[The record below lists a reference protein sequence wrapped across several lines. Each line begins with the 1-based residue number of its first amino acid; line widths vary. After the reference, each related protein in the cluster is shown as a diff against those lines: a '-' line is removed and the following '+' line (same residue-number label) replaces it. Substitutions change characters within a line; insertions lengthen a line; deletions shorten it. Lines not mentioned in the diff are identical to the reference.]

1 MSRHTKTLTR
11 SFAGGEMSPE
21 MFGRMDDAYF
31 QAGAATLLNM
41 VPRPTGAAARRSG
54 TRLVRETRD
63 GTKIAHLFSFIFSQ
77 TQSFAIEASRAEVG
91 TPSFDGGYFRFHQN
105 GGTMLYSQPDRYVA
119 GQSALLYPCRI
130 ANVNYTSGAYQ
141 LTPLVMFQ
149 GSHGLE
155 DKALVKFIAGVPPGG
170 FDLWGAGYYVK
181 WLTKDTFSLADTP
194 GGVNLDATDIGHQ
207 PILYNSKAW
216 LWSPYWAKTNHG
228 LKPGDAVVLSM
239 LPYTNG
245 PTCLFWGTS
254 GFFPSQYSGI
264 SNSNGQQVMFVP
276 DAGAIMPSGVEAN
289 KLYWIVGRTK
299 HTMGLFYHISESFDG
314 PRIDTSLG
322 HAKKS
327 GGRAGNVR
335 VAVMPDRVY
344 GDGPYI
350 GCNEVYYVTN
360 LSPDRN
366 WSGIYDHTFK
376 LAYSKDEAARGG
388 AFASRSY
395 GTSRIKIHRVYE
407 SGEIVNY
414 HDTNGPRNFVC
425 KKSNWRSP
433 IEDDLRLVTLN
444 RYNENSGRY
453 PGGRTATR
461 QANYWREL
469 PGRSTGPVIPVSTTA
484 SGTTGHLVITTILPG
499 GTKNGFSAGQAISFV
514 RGRAPAGAPI
524 GTYLYVLA
532 DGLTTYTFKVSTSL
546 GGTPLNSP
554 SAGSAPAA
562 NQGIQAWATFHTD
575 HTIDWYGHGLS
586 NGDTV
591 VFSASNELSQMQ
603 GHFPSVTSVEQT
615 ECPFGTTFYVRE
627 KTADDFRVSA
637 TPSGP
642 LIEFGAITAI
652 YVVASADTIY
662 ELPHDYSEDELPQ
675 ISTTQS
681 NDVMTLASKDHPLAE
696 LRRRSATRWDLVDIE
711 FGAAAPIPGP
721 LYEVDIEVG
730 ETTFIYNVQN
740 IMFPGNAIGGGAGSC
755 RFSATSQTLPYV
767 ANDPVYLEADSKLV
781 SAGVLSGFY
790 LIAHVVRSGGLGFTG
805 YQFWLKYVNTNSG
818 HVVATTVT
826 AATNV
831 ASTIRF
837 GTEGEDFEHKY
848 VVTAI
853 DKNNEESAPNES
865 FEVSNNLFVTGASNT
880 VGWGASVGAI
890 RYRIY
895 KELSG
900 LFGLIGETDELTFK
914 DDNIGPDL
922 AVSPPI
928 PDTSLREE
936 SRVTFDIDGNTVLWP
951 DHGLVVGTPVVFYT
965 SDHMPTRVNEGQTYY
980 VANTSTG
987 GFQITDSLETYTL
1000 IVFADDEVGEHMAVS
1015 GNFPSAV
1022 TYFEGRRIFGGSRA
1036 LPQDIWMTASGT
1048 EADMS
1053 YSIPTV
1059 ESDRIYFRIASRE
1072 GSAIRHLLP
1081 LSQLMMLSDSTE
1093 YRLTPANDDVLTPT
1107 SISVRPQSFVGAG
1120 YPHPALVNNTVVF
1133 AAARGGHVRE
1143 LGYSQ
1148 DVLGYL
1154 TGDLSI
1160 RAAHLFDGFTIKDQA
1175 YSKAPLPIVWCVSSS
1190 GKLLGIT
1197 YIPEEK
1203 VGAWHQHTTP
1213 GGEFES
1219 VVSIPEGDEDAVYV
1233 VVKRGNKRYVERFAD
1248 QYRGDTQQLRNAYY
1262 VDSGLTYIGAATT
1275 TISGLDHLEGESVG
1289 YLADGV
1295 AGTGTV
1301 TSGALTLTKAA
1312 STVSVGLVY
1321 TSQIQTLPLT
1331 MMRVDAFGTGKT
1343 KNVNKVWV
1351 RVFESGAFKSGPSS
1365 TNQERSAIVTAHTDH
1380 TIMWGGFSSTT
1391 PWLYFP
1397 SAHGLSDGDEVVF
1410 TGTTA
1415 PGGLTLGRTYYARV
1429 SAMPHS
1435 SDSTLQFRVSATPTG
1450 SMIEFSSYGADITAT
1465 TKSVDLRLSST
1476 PSSGSLL
1483 TDLVQVTLP
1492 ASWDDDGQII
1502 IQQDSTL
1509 PFTVAGL
1516 TIEVASG
1523 G

>member
-77 TQSFAIEASRAEVG
+77 TQSFVVEASRAEVG
-91 TPSFDGGYFRFHQN
+91 YPLLDGGYFRFHQN
-105 GGTMLYSQPDRYVA
+105 GATMLYSQPDRYVA
-119 GQSALLYPCRI
+119 GQIVRPYPSRVVTTVTKGSNATFTVI
-130 ANVNYTSGAYQ
+130 
-141 LTPLVMFQ
+141 
-149 GSHGLE
+149 SHGLE
-155 DKALVKFIAGVPPGG
+155 NGDKIQFVAGVVPGG
-170 FDLWGAGYYVK
+170 FTAYTEYYA
-181 WLTKDTFSLADTP
+181 WRRDADTFYLKAENRGASPYLSS
-194 GGVNLDATDIGHQ
+194 TDIGHQ
-207 PILYNSKAW
+207 PVVHCWRAW
-216 LWSPYWAKTNHG
+216 GATASSIYWSATDHG

-239 LPYTNG
+239 KPYQSG
-245 PTCLFWGTS
+245 AGVPFVDFYVS
-254 GFFPSQYSGI
+254 GFGVDGPGGFRNSSGW
-264 SNSNGQQVMFVP
+264 SGLSWSRFGQQVMFVP
-276 DAGAIMPSGVEAN
+276 DAGATMPSNIEAE
-289 KLYWIVGRTK
+289 KLYWTTGVVQQTLANIKAYLT
-299 HTMGLFYHISESFDG
+299 ISESFGG
-314 PRIDTSLG
+314 PDIVVG
-322 HAKKS
+322 AGAKGKI
-327 GGRAGNVR
+327 RLA
-335 VAVMPDRVY
+335 AMPLRKY

-350 GCNEVYYVTN
+350 GCNEVYYVSN
-360 LSPDRN
+360 LSPTKSWAGN
-366 WSGIYDHTFK
+366 WHHAVK

-388 AFASRSY
+388 GFTFDPY
-395 GTSRIKIHRVYE
+395 GGGNIRIHRVYE
-407 SGEIVNY
+407 PGEIVEY
-414 HDTNGPRNFVC
+414 VDTNGPRNFIC

-433 IEDDLRLVTLN
+433 IEDDSRLVTLN
-444 RYNENSGRY
+444 RYNESSGRY

-469 PGRSTGPVIPVSTTA
+469 PGRSTGPVAPVTTSGTDSTDLTISVTA
-484 SGTTGHLVITTILPG
+484 SGDASPDVTHGWAL
-499 GTKNGFSAGQAISFV
+499 GQAISFV
-514 RGRAPAGAPI
+514 RGDPPSGTSIGTTGEPTVYYISYLGTGGSIRSFNIKAAKDLSGDHIQGPAAGTDPAGN
-524 GTYLYVLA
+524 LA
-532 DGLTTYTFKVSTSL
+532 V
-546 GGTPLNSP
+546 
-554 SAGSAPAA
+554 
-562 NQGIQAWATFHTD
+562 QAWAIFNTD
-575 HTIDWYGHGLS
+575 HTIDWPGHGLS
-586 NGDTV
+586 NGNTV
-591 VFSASNELSQMQ
+591 VFSASNERSQNNDHFGALS
-603 GHFPSVTSVEQT
+603 VAQT

-627 KTADDFRVSA
+627 KTTDDFRVSA

-642 LIEFGAITAI
+642 LIEFGAITAK

-675 ISTTQS
+675 IATTQS
-681 NDVMTLASKDHPLAE
+681 NDVMTLASKDHPVAE
-696 LRRRSATRWDLVDIE
+696 LRRRSATRWDLVDVE
-711 FGAAAPIPGP
+711 FGAAATIPGP
-721 LYEVDIEVG
+721 LYERAITPGEQVKISATATDGSYGSYFVVGDSTHFRHSYSLGDAIYISGMPITGSGALEDGFYVIANPTQVGTQREARKVFLSEVDTNDRVTHG
-730 ETTFIYNVQN
+730 
-740 IMFPGNAIGGGAGSC
+740 GNATGLDGRIRYGS
-755 RFSATSQTLPYV
+755 L
-767 ANDPVYLEADSKLV
+767 
-781 SAGVLSGFY
+781 
-790 LIAHVVRSGGLGFTG
+790 
-805 YQFWLKYVNTNSG
+805 
-818 HVVATTVT
+818 
-826 AATNV
+826 
-831 ASTIRF
+831 
-837 GTEGEDFEHKY
+837 GEDLTHTY

-853 DKNNEESAPNES
+853 DKNNEESPATDS
-865 FEVSNNLFVTGASNT
+865 LTVTNNLLVPGASNDIA
-880 VGWGASVGAI
+880 WGASVGAI
-890 RYRIY
+890 RYRVY
-895 KELSG
+895 KRLSG
-900 LFGLIGETDELTFK
+900 LYGMIGETDDLNFK

-936 SRVTFDIDGNTVLWP
+936 SRITFDIDGSTVLWP
-951 DHGLVVGTPVVFYT
+951 DHGLRVGTPVVFYT

-987 GFQITDSLETYTL
+987 GFQITDSLETYDI
-1000 IVFADDEVGEHMAVS
+1000 IVFADDEDGEHMAVS
-1015 GNFPSAV
+1015 GNFPAAV
-1022 TYFEGRRIFGGSRA
+1022 TYFEGRRVFGGSRA

-1059 ESDRIYFRIASRE
+1059 DSDRIYFRIASRE

-1093 YRLTPANDDVLTPT
+1093 YRLTPANDDILTPT

-1154 TGDLSI
+1154 TGDLSV

-1190 GKLLGIT
+1190 GKLLGVT

-1248 QYRGDTQQLRNAYY
+1248 QYRGDTQQLPDAYY
-1262 VDSGLTYIGAATT
+1262 VDNGVTYTGTATT
-1275 TISGLDHLEGESVG
+1275 TITGLDHLDDESVG

-1301 TSGALTLTKAA
+1301 TSGVLTLTKAA

-1351 RVFESGAFKSGPSS
+1351 RLFESGAFKSGPTAANLRSS
-1365 TNQERSAIVTAHTDH
+1365 
-1380 TIMWGGFSSTT
+1380 
-1391 PWLYFP
+1391 L
-1397 SAHGLSDGDEVVF
+1397 
-1410 TGTTA
+1410 
-1415 PGGLTLGRTYYARV
+1415 
-1429 SAMPHS
+1429 
-1435 SDSTLQFRVSATPTG
+1435 
-1450 SMIEFSSYGADITAT
+1450 
-1465 TKSVDLRLSST
+1465 T

-1509 PFTVAGL
+1509 PFTVVGL